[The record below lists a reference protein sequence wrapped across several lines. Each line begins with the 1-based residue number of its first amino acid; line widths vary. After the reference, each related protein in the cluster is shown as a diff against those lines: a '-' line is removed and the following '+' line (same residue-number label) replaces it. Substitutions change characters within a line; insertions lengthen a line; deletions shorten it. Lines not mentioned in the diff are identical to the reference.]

1 MSAMTKSTREPV
13 AQGGG
18 APAPGDYLDRFRQ
31 IATMAEVL
39 DHLPDFAGDIRD
51 WRPSDQGEPPQWP
64 PEGQKEE
71 ILRGYGDLG
80 PVTQRAFQAVVAG
93 IDKLA
98 ESAVDLCDHTHQP
111 PTPDEIRAGAEIG
124 QSMRQL
130 LDRAMALVESPAAGP
145 GVRRQ
150 RKDNPSSRK

>member
-1 MSAMTKSTREPV
+1 MSAMTKPTREQV
-13 AQGGG
+13 AEGGG

-31 IATMAEVL
+31 IATMVEVL

-51 WRPSDQGEPPQWP
+51 WRPSDKGAPPQWP
-64 PEGQKEE
+64 PQGQKDE
-71 ILRGYGDLG
+71 ILRAYGDLG

-111 PTPDEIRAGAEIG
+111 PTAEEIKAGAEIG

-130 LDRAMALVESPAAGP
+130 LDRAMALVDPAS
-145 GVRRQ
+145 VRRG
-150 RKDNPSSRK
+150 RSRHDRPSSRK

>member
-1 MSAMTKSTREPV
+1 MSAMTKSTRERV
-13 AQGGG
+13 AQGGEAA
-18 APAPGDYLDRFRQ
+18 APSDYLDRFRQ

-39 DHLPDFAGDIRD
+39 DHLPDFAGDIRN
-51 WRPSDQGEPPQWP
+51 WRAPDKGEPPQWP
-64 PEGQKEE
+64 PPGQKEE

-111 PTPDEIRAGAEIG
+111 PTPDEIKAGAEIG

-130 LDRAMALVESPAAGP
+130 LDRALALVDPA
-145 GVRRQ
+145 GVRRGRSRQ
-150 RKDNPSSRK
+150 DRPSSLK

>member
-1 MSAMTKSTREPV
+1 MSAMTNSTREPV
-13 AQGGG
+13 AQGGE

-31 IATMAEVL
+31 IATMVEVL

-51 WRPSDQGEPPQWP
+51 WRSPDRSEPPQWP
-64 PEGQKEE
+64 PQGQKEE

-98 ESAVDLCDHTHQP
+98 ESAADLCDHTHRP
-111 PTPDEIRAGAEIG
+111 PTPDEIKAGAEIG

-130 LDRAMALVESPAAGP
+130 LDRALALVDPA
-145 GVRRQ
+145 GVRRG
-150 RKDNPSSRK
+150 RSRNDRLSSLK